1 MRGDCVYLQ
10 VMVQMYLRGWDSRE
24 LAEKAGL
31 SYTSIRR
38 KLRGM
43 SPMHLEEARSI
54 QKALKLM
61 LSPIH
66 RSMRV
71 IDGYQYLLTGYP
83 LQQFLKHGVS
93 RGKDEE

>member
-1 MRGDCVYLQ
+1 MRGDCVYMQ

-54 QKALKLM
+54 QKALNCGMTLDSLFARKE
-61 LSPIH
+61 
-66 RSMRV
+66 
-71 IDGYQYLLTGYP
+71 DAA
-83 LQQFLKHGVS
+83 
-93 RGKDEE
+93 